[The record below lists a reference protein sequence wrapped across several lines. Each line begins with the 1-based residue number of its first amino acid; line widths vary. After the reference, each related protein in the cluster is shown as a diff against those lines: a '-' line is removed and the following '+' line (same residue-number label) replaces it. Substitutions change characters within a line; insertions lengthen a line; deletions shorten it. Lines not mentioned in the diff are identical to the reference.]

1 MGLLDLGR
9 PSRDYTN
16 NRKKITVTLYEG
28 DLKYTK
34 NGIDY
39 KTGKTVPQ
47 HYLTAPIALHRIL
60 EIHEDS
66 TARNILLKP
75 AADESTKAIAK
86 LLFDPEMTW
95 KPDANY
101 TTKNRLPQ
109 KDCSFG
115 EYPNRSATVEWFG
128 KAVDEVHIVAEN
140 EAIAPYDYLEFV
152 GFNSETGYDEFK
164 KSEGVTNLLALANV
178 EALESGVCPVLEGVE
193 FYGAVKE

>member
-1 MGLLDLGR
+1 MGLIEPGR

-39 KTGKTVPQ
+39 KTGASTPQ
-47 HYLTAPIALHRIL
+47 WSVTEPIELHRLL
-60 EIHEDS
+60 ELHEDS

-75 AADESTKAIAK
+75 AEEGSKQIVAK

-95 KPDANY
+95 KPDASY

-109 KDCSFG
+109 KDCAFG

-128 KAVDEVHIVAEN
+128 KAVDEVRIVAEN
-140 EAIAPYDYLEFV
+140 EAIAPYDCLEYI
-152 GFNSETGYDEFK
+152 GYEDGYDVFK
-164 KSEGVTNLLALANV
+164 KSSGTTNIIALANV
-178 EALESGVCPVLEGVE
+178 PALESGFCPVLEGYQ
-193 FYGAVKE
+193 FYGATE

>member
-9 PSRDYTN
+9 PTRDYTN
-16 NRKKITVTLYEG
+16 NRKKFTVTLFEG

-39 KTGKTVPQ
+39 KTGKTTPQ
-47 HYLTAPIALHRIL
+47 HYLTDPIDLHRIL

-66 TARNILLKP
+66 TPRNILLKP
-75 AADESTKAIAK
+75 AEDESTKAIAK

-95 KPDANY
+95 KPDASY
-101 TTKNRLPQ
+101 TSKNRLPQ
-109 KDCSFG
+109 EDCEFG
-115 EYPNRSATVEWFG
+115 SYPNRSATVEWFG

-140 EAIAPYDYLEFV
+140 EAIAPYDCLEYV
-152 GFNSETGYDEFK
+152 GFVNGVDVFK
-164 KSEGVTNLLALANV
+164 KSDGVTNLLALANV
-178 EALESGVCPVLEGVE
+178 PELESGVCPVLEGYE

>member
-1 MGLLDLGR
+1 MDLVKAGR

-28 DLKYTK
+28 DLEYNQ
-34 NGIDY
+34 NGIDR
-39 KTGKTVPQ
+39 KTGRTVGQ
-47 HYLTAPIALHRIL
+47 HSLTAPLKLHQLL

-66 TARNILLKP
+66 TARNILLQ
-75 AADESTKAIAK
+75 AAAEGSEKIVAK

-95 KPDANY
+95 KPDAQY

-109 KDCSFG
+109 EDCEFG

-128 KAVDEVHIVAEN
+128 KAIDEVHIVAEN
-140 EAIAPYDYLEFV
+140 DAIKPYDCLEYV
-152 GFNSETGYDEFK
+152 GFVDGVDVFQ
-164 KSEGVTNLLALANV
+164 KSDGVTNLIALANV
-178 EALESGVCPVLEGVE
+178 DALASGICPVLEGYE